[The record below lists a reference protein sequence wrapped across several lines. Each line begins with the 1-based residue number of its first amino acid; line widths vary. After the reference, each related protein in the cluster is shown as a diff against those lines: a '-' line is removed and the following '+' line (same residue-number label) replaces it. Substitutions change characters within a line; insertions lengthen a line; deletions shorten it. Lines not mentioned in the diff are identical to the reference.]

1 MSHRHLD
8 PGPLTAGLP
17 AGWAHDAGQA
27 ITALQDA
34 LASDD
39 GEGTTCPVCLGATL
53 VRDHGPG
60 LLDRVSTLTA
70 GLAQVLREAAPEESS
85 AGVPGET
92 GPTDDR
98 QEGVRGTLP
107 THRPEP
113 PTTVRID
120 VSD

>member
-17 AGWAHDAGQA
+17 AGWAQDAGQA
-27 ITALQDA
+27 LTALQDA

-39 GEGTTCPVCLGATL
+39 SCPVCRGATL
-53 VRDHGPG
+53 VREHGPG

-70 GLAQVLREAAPEESS
+70 ALAQALREAAPDERST
-85 AGVPGET
+85 GVPGET

-98 QEGVRGTLP
+98 QEGVRGTAP